1 MSNAAGA
8 VARAGWDVV
17 DLQQPLLG
25 QTGRAY
31 KDGVHWSPAT
41 TRLLT
46 CTVLSH
52 LASTLHT
59 QPPTRD
65 RPQATP
71 EENSGFTIDWKKTV
85 LSKVQILNSD
95 KEGVDQR
102 FLSTRGKQPISHPSK
117 REGFTEKISPWRSLE
132 SRKAIRHKQI
142 KTIIRKT
149 KPYMANVKLNKLNKN
164 DLFSTL
170 KKSDEVYDKLP
181 DQEMNIK
188 MKKSECPVTFGRF

>member
-1 MSNAAGA
+1 M
-8 VARAGWDVV
+8 V

-52 LASTLHT
+52 LASTLHK
-59 QPPTRD
+59 QRPNRD

-85 LSKVQILNSD
+85 FSKVKILNSE
-95 KEGVDQR
+95 KEEVDQR
-102 FLSTRGKQPISHPSK
+102 FLSTRGRQPTIHQSK
-117 REGFTEKISPWRSLE
+117 REGISKIAPWHSME

-142 KTIIRKT
+142 KTITRKT
-149 KPYMANVKLNKLNKN
+149 KPYIANIKLNKLNKN

-170 KKSDEVYDKLP
+170 KKYEENDKLP